1 MSPSTHHALFILACA
16 LAAQAPAA
24 ALAQSNAPLTGSMSG
39 AASSAP
45 PAQAPAAASAPEPAS
60 AASMP
65 ERAVVQ
71 QVQTPLPQAP
81 AAAPAVQE
89 GFGDV
94 TRGLLAAQADGRRAG
109 NALPVLGP
117 VSTAAWNRYLE
128 SFKHPIPVWFDRNV
142 EIPNVQ

>member
-1 MSPSTHHALFILACA
+1 MSHTIPRAFFILACA
-16 LAAQAPAA
+16 CA
-24 ALAQSNAPLTGSMSG
+24 ALAPIAGQAQSNAPLTGSMSG
-39 AASSAP
+39 AASASPVPASTSAP
-45 PAQAPAAASAPEPAS
+45 APAAA
-60 AASMP
+60 MP

-81 AAAPAVQE
+81 AAAPAAQE

-142 EIPNVQ
+142 EIPNIQ

>member
-1 MSPSTHHALFILACA
+1 MSRTTPRALFILACA
-16 LAAQAPAA
+16 CA
-24 ALAQSNAPLTGSMSG
+24 ALAPIAGQAQSNAPLTGSMSG
-39 AASSAP
+39 AAGAAPAPASAP
-45 PAQAPAAASAPEPAS
+45 ASAPAAA
-60 AASMP
+60 MP
-65 ERAVVQ
+65 ERPVVQ
-71 QVQTPLPQAP
+71 QMQTPLPQTP
-81 AAAPAVQE
+81 AAAPAAQE
-89 GFGDV
+89 SFGDV